1 MSKSMKKNS
10 KKKQRSNKNKHVKK
24 QRKKTNKSSDIGKTK
39 KRTNK
44 NKVASKKSGPKKD
57 ITSSRTKK
65 SKKTKKTKKTKNIYK
80 SIIFDLCL
88 SVILTLVIT
97 NTIFFLLFSIKSIP
111 NESMSPTFKKGDY
124 ALVRKNT
131 SQLKRFEIVMVN
143 IKGDYKIG
151 RVIGLPNES
160 IKYIDDYLFVN
171 DLVVD
176 EKFIVNQINE
186 AHLKDKE
193 FTFLEKENAQ
203 FKITKIPKNKYLI
216 LGDNRPNAT
225 DSRFY
230 GLVERDDIYGKI
242 RYRVFPLN
250 KIEEF

>member
-10 KKKQRSNKNKHVKK
+10 KKKQRSNKNKHVKE

-44 NKVASKKSGPKKD
+44 NKVVSKKSGPKKD

-65 SKKTKKTKKTKNIYK
+65 SKKTKKTKNIYK